1 MPRRPEIGNIQL
13 YPDRPL
19 KTSDR
24 NGYVLKFYCPIQK
37 KRIRKNCGTRD
48 RREARRVLRECRERL
63 LNGKYVESGGAITEV
78 QEQIVS
84 KVQST
89 LVPAD
94 PSAMSWQDCYDS
106 YQDHKKTR
114 VRERTLTDAL
124 SRISIVERILE
135 EQRQDRGL
143 PEGGPIGEH
152 VTLQNLEYVQDRLLA
167 GDEGRFDHRAPMT
180 VNSMV
185 ADVMAFVRYCCRHG
199 WIDGV
204 PHVTKLPVDDTMK
217 GRPIDP
223 EEFEAMLEATP
234 AVVGKESAASWKF
247 TLRVLWESAFRIADV
262 MDFSWDDTKRIHPK
276 WPVREGQ
283 HPTLMI
289 PPTQKNG
296 KTQEIPML
304 PGLKELL
311 QQVPPADR
319 HGWVVNPLPV
329 DTWTRARETWFR
341 PTDEHLKDVA
351 GGYSNC
357 AIARACGVTE
367 STVRKWITKVLDD
380 IGPTISVRSREIPK
394 LHVTAMRKAAHQRDS
409 HPTIASSR
417 RLTKERVG
425 RVISKIGEEAG
436 VVVEPE
442 DPETG
447 QRRKYASAHDLR
459 RGCAQRLI
467 NAGVSAETLM
477 VVMRHKSFA
486 TTQKFY
492 GATRVAQSAASEIEE
507 RLTAEVHRNGK
518 EVEEQLP
525 QLTIDELRRLK
536 ALVART

>member
-1 MPRRPEIGNIQL
+1 MPRRPEIGNVQL

-19 KTSDR
+19 KASDKT
-24 NGYVLKFYCPIQK
+24 GYVLQFYCPIQR
-37 KRIRKNCGTRD
+37 KRIRRSCGTRD
-48 RREARRVLRECRERL
+48 RRESRRILRECRERL
-63 LNGKYVESGGAITEV
+63 LNGRYVESGGAITEI
-78 QEQIVS
+78 QEQVAL
-84 KVQST
+84 KVQQTIAPLDSST
-89 LVPAD
+89 
-94 PSAMSWQDCYDS
+94 MSWQDCYDS
-106 YQDHKKTR
+106 YRDHKKTR

-124 SRISIVERILE
+124 SRISIAERILE
-135 EQRQDRGL
+135 GQRQDRGL
-143 PEGGPIGEH
+143 PEGGPIEEY

-180 VNSMV
+180 VNSMI

-199 WIDGV
+199 WIDRV
-204 PHVTKLPVDDTMK
+204 PQVIKLPVDDTMK
-217 GRPIDP
+217 GRPIEP
-223 EEFEAMLEATP
+223 EEFETMLEATP

-262 MDFSWDDTKRIHPK
+262 MDFSWDDAKRIHPK
-276 WPVREGQ
+276 WPVRGGQ
-283 HPTLMI
+283 YPTLLI

-311 QQVPPADR
+311 QQVPSTNH

-329 DTWTRARETWFR
+329 DTWTRATETWFR
-341 PTDEHLKDVA
+341 PTDEHLTEIA

-357 AIARACGVTE
+357 SIARACGVTE
-367 STVRKWITKVLDD
+367 STVRKWIMKVLGE
-380 IGPTISVRSREIPK
+380 ISPTIPVRSREIPK
-394 LHVTAMRKAAHQRDS
+394 VQVTAMRKAAHQRDS
-409 HPTIASSR
+409 RPTIASSR
-417 RLTKERVG
+417 RLAKERVG

-436 VVVEPE
+436 IIVEQE

-477 VVMRHKSFA
+477 VLMRHKSFA

-492 GATRVAQSAASEIEE
+492 GATRAAQSAAAEIQE
-507 RLTAEVHRNGK
+507 RLAEGLDKTGSKHGSQLNA
-518 EVEEQLP
+518 EELQK
-525 QLTIDELRRLK
+525 LR
-536 ALVART
+536 ALLARI